1 MYWLHYIKNAA
12 KYKIFGDNWSIMV
25 GGAVAHPAAT
35 PEPDVRLS
43 PHPALQKTGS
53 CHEYLVRWTSSWQ

>member
-1 MYWLHYIKNAA
+1 
-12 KYKIFGDNWSIMV
+12 MV

-43 PHPALQKTGS
+43 PHPALQYVGL
-53 CHEYLVRWTSSWQ
+53 CHRHLSPCTRSWQCPWSSTRLVKRLLFWLPS